1 MSGKYDDIINLPHHV
16 SETHPQMSM
25 RNRAAQFSPFA
36 ALSGHSDAIHE
47 TARYTDDFQGVDE
60 SNVEA
65 LNQKIAM
72 ILDKINEHPQITV
85 TYFKPDEKK
94 EGGSYTLKTG
104 NIKRADDYEHVL
116 QFTDNEKIP
125 IQSIFNIDGEMF
137 SIIDN
142 Q

>member
-85 TYFKPDEKK
+85 TYFKPD
-94 EGGSYTLKTG
+94 
-104 NIKRADDYEHVL
+104 
-116 QFTDNEKIP
+116 
-125 IQSIFNIDGEMF
+125 
-137 SIIDN
+137 
-142 Q
+142 

>member
-104 NIKRADDYEHVL
+104 NIKRVDDYEHVL

-125 IQSIFNIDGEMF
+125 IQSIFNIDGELF

>member
-94 EGGSYTLKTG
+94 EGGHYTLKTG
-104 NIKRADDYEHVL
+104 NIKRVDDYEHVL

>member
-36 ALSGHSDAIHE
+36 ALSGHSDAVHE

-104 NIKRADDYEHVL
+104 NIKRVDDYEHVL